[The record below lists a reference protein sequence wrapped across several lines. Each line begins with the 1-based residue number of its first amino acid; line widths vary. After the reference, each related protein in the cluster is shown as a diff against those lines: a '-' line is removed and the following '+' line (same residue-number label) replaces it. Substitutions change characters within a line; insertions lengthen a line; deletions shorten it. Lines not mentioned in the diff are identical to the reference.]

1 MAAHR
6 TLLRLLLVLLLSV
19 PAGAVAQ
26 TPPAPPS
33 GGFLTGVRDVLQ
45 STRTFLGGAIDAGVD
60 QTFGAWLI
68 DPAAQWALPL
78 PAGPA
83 YRPKHPRHTPV
94 LDESRLIVDEMLANQ
109 YRDVFFH
116 DALRRSQGF
125 ARRAAGYVRACQKD
139 LFVSSA
145 AELARLRLAT
155 QQRKDHLDD
164 LAGRLRSG
172 VMALRAALH
181 RAHGRSTSGEELV
194 GTAGSE
200 LFFAGAQA
208 AMEELADLLDRRP
221 RELRL
226 AGQRE
231 WVRQL
236 NLNRMPASPLGRL
249 TRLGSRVLGVVNTVQ
264 NLWELADG
272 SQEAMQM
279 MALIPHLAEW
289 EALAIYLEGLSAQYA
304 RLLRTQQ
311 ELFDQLSG
319 QFDAHACQRC
329 VKPPVTPPPV
339 PQPVQP
345 PGPRRPPVRPAADRP
360 LPAPPPVRP
369 PVRPTPAPPPKPG
382 GG

>member
-1 MAAHR
+1 MIASKA
-6 TLLRLLLVLLLSV
+6 LLHLLLWLAVA
-19 PAGAVAQ
+19 AGAMAQ
-26 TPPAPPS
+26 TAPAPPAS
-33 GGFLTGVRDVLQ
+33 GFLAGVRELLQ
-45 STRTFLGGAIDAGVD
+45 ATRTVLGGAIDAGVD

-78 PAGPA
+78 PAGPT
-83 YRPKHPRHTPV
+83 YRPQHPRRSPV

-109 YRDVFFH
+109 YRDVFFQ

-125 ARRAAGYVRACQKD
+125 ARRAAGYARACQQE
-139 LFVSSA
+139 LFASSA

-164 LAGRLRSG
+164 LAGRLRGG
-172 VMALRAALH
+172 VTALRAAFL
-181 RAHGRSTSGEELV
+181 RAHGRYTSGEELV

-200 LFFAGAQA
+200 LFFAVTQGAL
-208 AMEELADLLDRRP
+208 EELADRIDRRP

-226 AGQRE
+226 ARQRE
-231 WVRQL
+231 WLRQL
-236 NLNRMPASPLGRL
+236 NLNRMPASRLGRL

-289 EALAIYLEGLSAQYA
+289 EALATYLEGLSEQYA

-319 QFDAHACQRC
+319 QFDARACQRC
-329 VKPPVTPPPV
+329 AKPPVTPAP
-339 PQPVQP
+339 PVQP
-345 PGPRRPPVRPAADRP
+345 PGPRRPPVRPSADRP
-360 LPAPPPVRP
+360 LPTPPPVRP
-369 PVRPTPAPPPKPG
+369 PVRPAPKPRG
-382 GG
+382 G